1 MHKRFD
7 ICNKWKEFC
16 EISKNTFFH
25 RKTTVTASKWWW
37 LDDGQ
42 SRNFSLNW
50 LMIPRS
56 NFLVSL
62 FVDSFRSLDLSWHKV
77 LTSKMSLSFNI
88 TINSCQAKKL
98 LKKILCL
105 FGWRLF
111 TRRKTK
117 FSLSPNTFLDWI
129 FPGVLSVSLQL
140 ITSDLYNS

>member
-98 LKKILCL
+98 LKKIL
-105 FGWRLF
+105 FIWMEIIH
-111 TRRKTK
+111 KTK
-117 FSLSPNTFLDWI
+117 NKIFTFSKYVFGLNIFWCTFSFFTTNNFEFI
-129 FPGVLSVSLQL
+129 
-140 ITSDLYNS
+140 

>member
-1 MHKRFD
+1 MTFV
-7 ICNKWKEFC
+7 
-16 EISKNTFFH
+16 KNEKNFVKFLRTPFFTEKL
-25 RKTTVTASKWWW
+25 RW
-37 LDDGQ
+37 LLLYGDDDCQ

-50 LMIPRS
+50 LMLPRS
-56 NFLVSL
+56 DFLVSL
-62 FVDSFRSLDLSWHKV
+62 FVDSLRSLDLSWHKV
-77 LTSKMSLSFNI
+77 LTSKMSWSFNI
-88 TINSCQAKKL
+88 TIYSCLVKKL